1 VSSNDIKG
9 ASRRS
14 FLKASAIG
22 LGAAAVTG
30 VAAHGAA
37 KGVLHDA
44 LTAPPENA
52 GTSTGRS
59 KAQPIP
65 PIKVPE
71 KWTAEADIVIV
82 GGGGA
87 GLSAAV
93 TAAQKGA
100 KVVVL
105 EKNVFCGGD
114 TSIAMLFEGF
124 VPSKW
129 LKSLGLWGRELD
141 DPKLVQSRING
152 MSATTVYGLADPK
165 NPALGLPVAALAP
178 SIAVEYMGIQDAFNN
193 IYTPTP
199 ISGRD
204 GSYVRRIMEAQ
215 ADTIDWLQSDMG
227 VQFSAKQVAGLPI
240 PGIMHCPI
248 DPKHP
253 AEDWEYWDPHN
264 GRGFTE
270 PLYNKALELGVTFYL
285 GTPVTGLVADSSKRV
300 IGVRGTTTEGQ
311 NVFVKGKGVL
321 LTTGGFTAN
330 RDMLNKYC
338 TPDRAESVR
347 TWSMTGAT
355 GDGIRMAQGLGAKT
369 NMMHE
374 IEIWDGGA
382 LRDIGSHGV
391 YSAPNQLVRQ
401 KSLTVNNKGKRFF
414 CESEYRGYYFSYQSA
429 QTIAQP
435 NHESA
440 TLFDAK
446 CISKKDI
453 IEKFSPWVCEYPCN
467 WFESDFE
474 KYLADGTIKKADTI
488 EGLAKLLGYPEAE
501 LAATVKR
508 YNELCEAKYDADF
521 FKQPQY
527 LHPIKTAPFYA
538 VKQVGGS
545 CFNTWGGL
553 VVDEAFHVLD
563 EKHDPIHGLY
573 ATGENVAGGASIAF
587 VLPGGRL
594 AASAILRDANQLEE
608 KKHA

>member
-1 VSSNDIKG
+1 
-9 ASRRS
+9 
-14 FLKASAIG
+14 LG
-22 LGAAAVTG
+22 LGGAAVAG
-30 VAAHGAA
+30 IAVASESHSAAPAPQTQEGAEGA
-37 KGVLHDA
+37 
-44 LTAPPENA
+44 
-52 GTSTGRS
+52 

-65 PIKVPE
+65 PVKAPA
-71 KWTAEADIVIV
+71 KWTSEADLVIV

-93 TAAQKGA
+93 TAAQNGA
-100 KVVVL
+100 RVIVL

-129 LKSLGLWGRELD
+129 LKSLGLWGKELD
-141 DPKLVQSRING
+141 DPKLIEKRVNG

-165 NPALGLPVAALAP
+165 NPSLGLPVAALAP

-199 ISGRD
+199 VSGRD
-204 GSYVRRIMEAQ
+204 SAYLRRIMEAQ
-215 ADTIDWLQSDMG
+215 AETINWLQDDMG
-227 VQFSAKQVAGLPI
+227 VQFSTKQVAGLPI

-253 AEDWEYWDPHN
+253 EEDWEYWDPHN

-270 PLYNKALELGVTFYL
+270 PLYNRALELGVTFYL
-285 GTPVTGLVADSSKRV
+285 GTPVTALVVDDSKRV
-300 IGVRGTTTEGQ
+300 IGVRGNHDGQ
-311 NVFVKGKGVL
+311 DVFVKAKGTL

-330 RDMLNKYC
+330 RDMLFKYC
-338 TPDRAESVR
+338 TKDRAESAR
-347 TWSMTGAT
+347 TWSGNWAT
-355 GDGIRMAQGLGAKT
+355 GDGIRMAQALGAKT
-369 NMMHE
+369 NMMQD

-382 LRDIGSHGV
+382 VREIGSHAV

-414 CESEYRGYYFSYQSA
+414 NESEYRGYYFSYQSA

-435 NHESA
+435 DHESA
-440 TLFDAK
+440 TLFDAN
-446 CISKKDI
+446 CISRKDI

-467 WFESDFE
+467 WFDSDFE
-474 KYLADGTIKKADTI
+474 KYLADGTIKKANTI
-488 EGLAKLLGYPEAE
+488 EELAKLLGYPEAE

-508 YNELCEAKYDADF
+508 YNELCEAKYDSDF

-527 LHPIKTAPFYA
+527 MHPIKTAPFYA
-538 VKQVGGS
+538 VKQIGGS

-553 VVDEAFHVLD
+553 VVDEGFHVLD

-594 AASAILRDANQLEE
+594 AARAILQEVNAAGEA
-608 KKHA
+608 KHA

>member
-1 VSSNDIKG
+1 MSSNENKE

-14 FLKASAIG
+14 FLKTSAVG

-30 VAAHGAA
+30 LAAQGVAKTILQDPPTASPEAAAHA
-37 KGVLHDA
+37 KGGA
-44 LTAPPENA
+44 NA
-52 GTSTGRS
+52 E
-59 KAQPIP
+59 PIP
-65 PIKVPE
+65 PIKAPD
-71 KWTAEADIVIV
+71 KWTAETDLIIV

-93 TAAQKGA
+93 TAAQQGA
-100 KVVVL
+100 RVVVL

-129 LKSLGLWGRELD
+129 LKSLGLWGKELD
-141 DPKLVQSRING
+141 NPKLVQDRVTG

-165 NPALGLPVAALAP
+165 NPSLGLPVAALAP
-178 SIAVEYMGIQDAFNN
+178 TLGVDYMGIQDAFQN

-204 GSYVRRIMEAQ
+204 PSYVRRIMEAQ
-215 ADTIDWLQSDMG
+215 AETIDWLQSDMG
-227 VQFSAKQVAGLPI
+227 VQFSAKQVSGLPI

-253 AEDWEYWDPHN
+253 EEDWEYWDPHN

-285 GTPVTGLVADSSKRV
+285 GTPATALVVDNSKRV
-300 IGVRGTTTEGQ
+300 IGVRGTTADGQ
-311 NVFVKGKGVL
+311 NVFVKGKGTL
-321 LTTGGFTAN
+321 LTTGGFSAN
-330 RDMLNKYC
+330 QDMLYKHC
-338 TPDRAESVR
+338 TKDRAESVR
-347 TWSMTGAT
+347 CWSMTGAT
-355 GDGIRMAQGLGAKT
+355 GDGIRMAQGLGAT
-369 NMMHE
+369 TRMMHE
-374 IEIWDGGA
+374 LEIWDGGA
-382 LRDIGSHGV
+382 LREIGSHGV
-391 YSAPNQLVRQ
+391 YAAPNQLVRQ

-414 CESEYRGYYFSYQSA
+414 CESQYRGYYFSYQSA

-440 TLFDAK
+440 TLFDAN

-474 KYLADGTIKKADTI
+474 KYLADGTIKKADSI
-488 EGLAKLLGYPEAE
+488 EELAKLLGYPADE
-501 LAATVKR
+501 LVATVNR
-508 YNELCEAKYDADF
+508 YNDHCKAGYDEDF
-521 FKQPQY
+521 FKEPQY
-527 LHPIKTAPFYA
+527 LHPIKTPPFYA
-538 VKQVGGS
+538 VKQIGGS

-553 VVDEAFHVLD
+553 AVDEAFHVLD
-563 EKHDPIHGLY
+563 EKFDPIHGLY

-587 VLPGGRL
+587 VVPGGRL
-594 AASAILRDANQLEE
+594 AARAILREVNQPEE

>member
-1 VSSNDIKG
+1 MDNNEKKG

-14 FLKASAIG
+14 FLKTSALG

-30 VAAHGAA
+30 IAATSAA
-37 KGVLHDA
+37 KDVLQEPP
-44 LTAPPENA
+44 TAPTEAAGHPQDGPNA
-52 GTSTGRS
+52 N
-59 KAQPIP
+59 PIP
-65 PIKVPE
+65 PVKAPA
-71 KWTAEADIVIV
+71 KWNAETDIIIV

-93 TAAQKGA
+93 TAAQAGA

-105 EKNVFCGGD
+105 EKNAFCGGD

-129 LKSLGLWGRELD
+129 LKSLGLWGKELD
-141 DPKLVQSRING
+141 DPHLTEKRMTG
-152 MSATTVYGLADPK
+152 MSATTVYGLADK
-165 NPALGLPVAALAP
+165 NNPSLGLPVAALAP
-178 SIAVEYMGIQDAFNN
+178 SLGVEYMGIQDAFNN
-193 IYTPTP
+193 IYMPTP
-199 ISGRD
+199 IAGRD
-204 GSYVRRIMEAQ
+204 VSYVRRIFNAQ
-215 ADTIDWLQSDMG
+215 AETIDWLQEDMG

-253 AEDWEYWDPHN
+253 EEDWEYWDPHN

-270 PLYNKALELGVTFYL
+270 PLYDRALGLGVTFYL
-285 GTPVTGLVADSSKRV
+285 ETPATALVVEGKRV
-300 IGVRGTTTEGQ
+300 IGVRGSYKGQ
-311 NVFVKGKGVL
+311 DVFVKGKGVL
-321 LTTGGFTAN
+321 LTSGGFAAN
-330 RDMLNKYC
+330 RDMLFKYC
-338 TPDRAESVR
+338 TKDRAEAARS
-347 TWSMTGAT
+347 WSGKWAMGE
-355 GDGIRMAQGLGAKT
+355 GVRMAQALGAKT
-369 NMMHE
+369 HMMQE

-382 LRDIGSHGV
+382 LRDELGTHGV

-414 CESEYRGYYFSYQSA
+414 NECEYRGYYFSYQAA

-440 TLFDAK
+440 TLFDAN

-488 EGLAKLLGYPEAE
+488 EDLAKLLGFPPHE
-501 LAATVKR
+501 LAESVKR
-508 YNELCEAKYDADF
+508 YNELCEKGYDEDF
-521 FKQPQY
+521 FKPKQY

-538 VKQVGGS
+538 VKQMGGS

-553 VVDEAFHVLD
+553 VVDEKFHVLD
-563 EKHDPIHGLY
+563 EKHDPIEGLY
-573 ATGENVAGGASIAF
+573 AAGENVAGGASIAF

-594 AASAILRDANQLEE
+594 AARAIMKDNKIEGGKNNA
-608 KKHA
+608 